1 MTTLPPISKFP
12 QVDQDDASG
21 ELAEIYDDIRS
32 TLRMPWVPFAI
43 RVLSLFP
50 AFVSTAWQMLKPQ
63 ISTVYA
69 EKGADLVR
77 EASIIPGPPPPDPR
91 PNLRAAARSDEEIS
105 KICQALDSLNYGNPK
120 GLILITA
127 WNEAWNDR
135 AAGSPANSL
144 SAAEARLLPYGL
156 PDGVEKLHLIDPDRA
171 PLEVEELWRQAK
183 DLFLYHAPAS
193 DYRVLATWPDFLRF
207 VVEDI
212 LTPVA
217 LAAEYEETARRI
229 RAIARDHVAG
239 FSDVG
244 GVSRRQMSDSLS
256 WPEIAGLTG
265 LLFMHNR
272 FIADIT
278 IAMIRV
284 KQAFDGASS
293 ATENKFPVT
302 PTTIR

>member
-1 MTTLPPISKFP
+1 VTALTPISKFP
-12 QVDQDDASG
+12 QVEYADASG
-21 ELAEIYDDIRS
+21 ELVKIYDDIQS
-32 TLRMPWVPFAI
+32 TLRIPWVPFAI

-50 AFVSTAWQMLKPQ
+50 AFVPAAWQMLKPQ

-77 EASIIPGPPPPDPR
+77 EASIIPGPPPPDPGPR
-91 PNLRAAARSDEEIS
+91 LRAAGRSEEEIS
-105 KICQALDSLNYGNPK
+105 KIGRALDSLNYGNPK

-127 WNEAWNDR
+127 WNEAWNER

-144 SAAEARLLPYGL
+144 SAAEVRQLPRGL
-156 PDGVEKLHLIDPDRA
+156 PDGVGKLHLIDPDRA
-171 PLEVEELWRQAK
+171 PLDVQELWRQAK

-193 DYRVLATWPDFLRF
+193 DYRVLAAWPDFLRIA
-207 VVEDI
+207 VEDI

-217 LAAEYEETARRI
+217 LTAGYEETARQI
-229 RAIARDHVAG
+229 RAIARKHVAG
-239 FSDVG
+239 FPGVG
-244 GVSRRQMSDSLS
+244 GVSRRQLSDSLS
-256 WPEIAGLTG
+256 GPEIAGLTG
-265 LLFMHNR
+265 LLFMYNY

-293 ATENKFPVT
+293 ATANKFPVT
-302 PTTIR
+302 